1 MKEVL
6 YKLEVLCNNLK
17 VEYALTGT
25 AALSLVGFPTNYQ
38 PQDIDI
44 LVTNSTEE
52 QRNEFEKLQFLS
64 GNDKPGY
71 SSPLCYSF
79 DIEGVKVNAI
89 MTTYSRDQLIEETN
103 LLELYSA
110 KYGVFSIRVQMVD
123 KAIEAKVKLGRVKD
137 KEFLWDSVNTLLAI
151 GYKQWR

>member
-6 YKLEVLCNNLK
+6 YKLDALCNNMK

-25 AALSLVGFPTNYQ
+25 AALSIVGFPTSYR

-71 SSPLCYSF
+71 SSPLVYSF
-79 DIEGVKVNAI
+79 NIEGVKVNAI
-89 MTTYSRDQLIEETN
+89 VTTCSRDQLLEESNLVN
-103 LLELYSA
+103 LLS
-110 KYGVFSIRVQMVD
+110 KYGRFSIRVQKVD

>member
-1 MKEVL
+1 MNEVL
-6 YKLEVLCNNLK
+6 YKLDVLCNNLK

-25 AALSLVGFPTNYQ
+25 AALSIVGFPTNYR

-44 LVTNSTEE
+44 LITNSTEE

-71 SSPLCYSF
+71 SSPLVYSF
-79 DIEGVKVNAI
+79 NIEGIKVNSI
-89 MTTYSRDQLIEETN
+89 ITTYSRDELIEESN
-103 LLELYSA
+103 LVSLLS
-110 KYGVFSIRVQMVD
+110 KYGVFSIRIQNVD
-123 KAIEAKVKLGRVKD
+123 KVLEAKVKLGRVKD
-137 KEFLWDSVNTLLAI
+137 KEFLWDSVNTLLSI

>member
-1 MKEVL
+1 MEKVL
-6 YKLEVLCNNLK
+6 YKLDVLCNSLK

-25 AALSLVGFPTNYQ
+25 AALSIMGFPTSYK

-64 GNDKPGY
+64 GHDKPGY
-71 SSPLCYSF
+71 SNPLCYSF
-79 DIEGVKVNAI
+79 NIEGVKVNAI
-89 MTTYSRDQLIEETN
+89 VTTDSRDKLMEEIN
-103 LLELYSA
+103 LVRLLSE
-110 KYGVFSIRVQMVD
+110 YGSFSIGVQKVD
-123 KAIEAKVKLGRVKD
+123 KALEAKVKLGRVKD

>member
-6 YKLEVLCNNLK
+6 YKLDVLCNGLK

-25 AALSLVGFPTNYQ
+25 AALSLVGFPTSYR

-44 LVTNSTEE
+44 LITNSTED

-79 DIEGVKVNAI
+79 NIEGVKVNAI
-89 MTTYSRDQLIEETN
+89 VTTYSRDQLIEESN
-103 LLELYSA
+103 MVSLLS
-110 KYGVFSIRVQMVD
+110 KYGLFSIRVQKVD

>member
-6 YKLEVLCNNLK
+6 YKLDALCNSLK

-25 AALSLVGFPTNYQ
+25 AALSLVGFPTSYR

-52 QRNEFEKLQFLS
+52 QRNEFSKLQFLAS
-64 GNDKPGY
+64 KDKPDY
-71 SSPLCYSF
+71 SNTICYSF
-79 DIEGVKVNAI
+79 NIEGVKVNTI
-89 MTTYSRDQLIEETN
+89 ITTDSRDKLIEESN
-103 LLELYSA
+103 MVSLLS
-110 KYGVFSIRVQMVD
+110 KYGLFSIRVQKVD
-123 KAIEAKVKLGRVKD
+123 KALEAKVKLGRVKD
-137 KEFLWDSVNTLLAI
+137 KEFIWDSVNTLLAI

>member
-6 YKLEVLCNNLK
+6 YKLDVLCTNLK
-17 VEYALTGT
+17 VEYILTGT
-25 AALSLVGFPTNYQ
+25 AALSLVGFPTSYK

-44 LVTNSTEE
+44 LITDTTEE
-52 QRNEFEKLQFLS
+52 QRNEFEKLQYFS

-71 SSPLCYSF
+71 SSPLVYSF
-79 DIEGVKVNAI
+79 NIEGVKINAI
-89 MTTYSRDQLIEETN
+89 VTPDSMED
-103 LLELYSA
+103 LLEESNLVNFLS
-110 KYGVFSIRVQMVD
+110 KYGLFSIRVQKVD

-151 GYKQWR
+151 GYKQWQ

>member
-1 MKEVL
+1 MKEIL
-6 YKLEVLCNNLK
+6 YKLDALCNNLK

-25 AALSLVGFPTNYQ
+25 AALSLVGFPTSYR

-52 QRNEFEKLQFLS
+52 QINEFEKLQFLS

-79 DIEGVKVNAI
+79 NIEGVKVNAI
-89 MTTYSRDQLIEETN
+89 VTTYSRDQLIEESN
-103 LLELYSA
+103 LVSLLS
-110 KYGVFSIRVQMVD
+110 KYGVFSIRVQKVD
-123 KAIEAKVKLGRVKD
+123 KALEAKVKLGRVKD
-137 KEFLWDSVNTLLAI
+137 KEFLWDSVNNLLSI
-151 GYKQWR
+151 GYNQW